1 MNYLLWINIY
11 LIIFYGFYWIFL
23 RNTTFFQLKR
33 FYLLLAAVS
42 SFVLPFVSLSQT
54 ISLDNT
60 ATTSTSNSIVLAA
73 VTIGQQMNQAVEV
86 TRNSTSVWD
95 LLALLYFTGVIGS
108 LFWLTVRS
116 WMTRKSLNA
125 QADQRAFSFFK
136 RIVIDP
142 KIEGYD
148 RILIHERTHAN
159 ELHSIDVLLFEIIK
173 IVNWFNPISYVMAN
187 SVKLNH
193 EYIADQKSVSSS
205 EERIEYAHLLL
216 SKALAT
222 NTPTLTN
229 NFFNRPILKP
239 RIAMLFKD
247 KSKKTTLM
255 SFILLVPALATVI
268 ACQSS
273 SANQSDQINTIGVA
287 FQGVASAEKDTS
299 DSSGRKINIE
309 FSGNP
314 NDSSRPQTE
323 TAIAKHEDD
332 SLSSDDDEPVFT
344 VTEIMPTFEGGMPGF
359 YRYIADNYVYPEAA
373 VKNGIK
379 GKMLIKFIIEKDGS
393 LSDITVVQDLK
404 YGTGEEAIR
413 VLKNSPK
420 WNPAI
425 QNGRK
430 VRIQFTLPI
439 QLNLPSAG
447 PVDDDTTTVKS

>member
-1 MNYLLWINIY
+1 
-11 LIIFYGFYWIFL
+11 
-23 RNTTFFQLKR
+23 
-33 FYLLLAAVS
+33 LAAVI
-42 SFVLPFVSLSQT
+42 SFVLPFVSFSQT
-54 ISLDNT
+54 ISLGNT
-60 ATTSTSNSIVLAA
+60 TTTSTDNSIVLAA
-73 VTIGQQMNQAVEV
+73 VTIGQQMNHAVEV
-86 TRNSTSVWD
+86 TRNSTSVWE
-95 LLALLYFTGVIGS
+95 LLALFYFTGIIGS
-108 LFWLTVRS
+108 LSWLTIRS

-125 QADQRAFSFFK
+125 QERQRAFSFFK

-148 RILIHERTHAN
+148 RILIHERTHAK
-159 ELHSIDVLLFEIIK
+159 ELHSIDVFLFEIIK

-222 NTPTLTN
+222 NIPTLAN

-239 RIAMLFKD
+239 RIAMLFKNR
-247 KSKKTTLM
+247 SKKTTLM

-273 SANQSDQINTIGVA
+273 SANESDQNNTTGIT
-287 FQGVASAEKDTS
+287 FQGVASAEKEAS
-299 DSSGRKINIE
+299 DSSGQKINIKL
-309 FSGNP
+309 SGDP
-314 NDSSRPQTE
+314 NDFSRSQKE
-323 TAIAKHEDD
+323 TATTKHQD
-332 SLSSDDDEPVFT
+332 SLDADDPVFM

-373 VKNGIK
+373 VKKGIK
-379 GKMLIKFIIEKDGS
+379 GKMPIKSIIEKDGS
-393 LSDITVVQDLK
+393 LSNITVVQDLK

-413 VLKNSPK
+413 VLKNSPN

-430 VRIQFTLPI
+430 VRLQFTLPI

-447 PVDDDTTTVKS
+447 PVDDDTTT

>member
-23 RNTTFFQLKR
+23 RNTTFFQRKR

-60 ATTSTSNSIVLAA
+60 ATTSTGNSIVLAA
-73 VTIGQQMNQAVEV
+73 VTIGEQMNQAVEV

-222 NTPTLTN
+222 NTL
-229 NFFNRPILKP
+229 RL
-239 RIAMLFKD
+239 R
-247 KSKKTTLM
+247 TT
-255 SFILLVPALATVI
+255 
-268 ACQSS
+268 
-273 SANQSDQINTIGVA
+273 
-287 FQGVASAEKDTS
+287 
-299 DSSGRKINIE
+299 
-309 FSGNP
+309 FSTG
-314 NDSSRPQTE
+314 
-323 TAIAKHEDD
+323 
-332 SLSSDDDEPVFT
+332 LS
-344 VTEIMPTFEGGMPGF
+344 
-359 YRYIADNYVYPEAA
+359 
-373 VKNGIK
+373 
-379 GKMLIKFIIEKDGS
+379 
-393 LSDITVVQDLK
+393 
-404 YGTGEEAIR
+404 
-413 VLKNSPK
+413 
-420 WNPAI
+420 
-425 QNGRK
+425 
-430 VRIQFTLPI
+430 
-439 QLNLPSAG
+439 
-447 PVDDDTTTVKS
+447 